1 MSSPIPSPTPS
12 DGPAAPDPS
21 AADEVVLAL
30 ARLIDQA
37 QDESIA
43 PTSRIVAVIAARNYL
58 EALTR
63 RLVNEARE
71 QGSTWEEI
79 GRLFGTSAVNA
90 KARYGDYNDY
100 GD

>member
-1 MSSPIPSPTPS
+1 M
-12 DGPAAPDPS
+12 PAADAPDPQ
-21 AADEVVLAL
+21 DEVLL
-30 ARLIDQA
+30 GLSSLIDQV

-43 PTSRIVAVIAARNYL
+43 VTSRIVAVIAARNYM

-71 QGSTWEEI
+71 QETTWEEI
-79 GRLFGTSAVNA
+79 GRLFGTSPVNA

>member
-1 MSSPIPSPTPS
+1 M
-12 DGPAAPDPS
+12 PAAEEPGPQ
-21 AADEVVLAL
+21 DEVLL
-30 ARLIDQA
+30 GLSSLIDQA

-43 PTSRIVAVIAARNYL
+43 VTSRIVAVIAARNYL

-63 RLVNEARE
+63 RLVNEARQE
-71 QGSTWEEI
+71 GSTWEQL
-79 GRLFGTSAVNA
+79 GQLFGTSAVNA

>member
-1 MSSPIPSPTPS
+1 MSS
-12 DGPAAPDPS
+12 DGPGPAPDPD
-21 AADEVVLAL
+21 AADEVLVGLS
-30 ARLIDQA
+30 RLIDQA

-43 PTSRIVAVIAARNYL
+43 VTSRIVAVIAARNYL
-58 EALTR
+58 DALTR
-63 RLVNEARE
+63 RLVNQARE
-71 QGSTWEEI
+71 EGSTWDDL

>member
-1 MSSPIPSPTPS
+1 MAEEEPL
-12 DGPAAPDPS
+12 
-21 AADEVVLAL
+21 DEITIGLS
-30 ARLIDQA
+30 RLIEQA
-37 QDESIA
+37 QDGDNPA
-43 PTSRIVAVIAARNYL
+43 VSRIVAVVQARAYL

-71 QGSTWEEI
+71 TGSTWEELAV
-79 GRLFGTSAVNA
+79 LFGTSPINA